1 MLMTKAGEKRY
12 RGPGIY
18 THTYTPGTNYTTYR
32 TCSAKAGH
40 LRDSQLIHFPIFLQL
55 PLLDTRTSPCSFFPL
70 KKLSGTTAKAMV
82 QGILRDR
89 VAALCPAALQEQCAT
104 LDRVLWQWRHGPR
117 IIYSLR
123 SLNVVSRTMRM
134 GRKQLLDQSVFLHT
148 VSTSWLCQV
157 RLPRRS
163 RHEILKRY
171 RFMVPPAS
179 ARELRKNH

>member
-18 THTYTPGTNYTTYR
+18 THTYTPGTSYTTYR

-104 LDRVLWQWRHGPR
+104 LARVL
-117 IIYSLR
+117 
-123 SLNVVSRTMRM
+123 
-134 GRKQLLDQSVFLHT
+134 
-148 VSTSWLCQV
+148 
-157 RLPRRS
+157 
-163 RHEILKRY
+163 
-171 RFMVPPAS
+171 
-179 ARELRKNH
+179 